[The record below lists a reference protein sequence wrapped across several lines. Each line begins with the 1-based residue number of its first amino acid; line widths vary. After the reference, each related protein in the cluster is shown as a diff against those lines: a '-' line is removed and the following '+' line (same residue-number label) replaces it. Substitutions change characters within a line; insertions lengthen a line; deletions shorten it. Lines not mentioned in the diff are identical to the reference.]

1 MMNLCFLKGKV
12 SGIIDY
18 QFMYDK
24 FKKNLGKKHVC
35 IVKLQ
40 LEIKNKQIIDLKA
53 YDEVADFVYQ
63 NVKEGDHIFLQGAL
77 KDDVIEIEEIE
88 KID

>member
-1 MMNLCFLKGKV
+1 M
-12 SGIIDY
+12 
-18 QFMYDK
+18 
-24 FKKNLGKKHVC
+24 
-35 IVKLQ
+35 Q